1 VLDKIKGSKIYNYIY
16 LGDDDKGRTKSGFII
31 ERETPEEIVSED
43 GDGINLYSMA
53 SMNWKATQEIL
64 ERLEALEEKA
74 VKINA

>member
-1 VLDKIKGSKIYNYIY
+1 MLDKIKSSKIYEYRLNNE
-16 LGDDDKGRTKSGFII
+16 DKNHKRKTGFIV
-31 ERETPEEIVSED
+31 ERETPEEIFSDD

-74 VKINA
+74 VNN